1 LEDILS
7 LKKAAVRE
15 ELDEAVTDTHQLRPV
30 DVSK

>member
-15 ELDEAVTDTHQLRPV
+15 ELDEAVTQIHISFDL
-30 DVSK
+30 